1 MTVAYSEALN
11 VRLAQG
17 LRNGLPIGEALVEAK
32 QGYLASL
39 GIVGVYDEKAMSELA
54 LYGLPMWSLGGATT
68 PSTPPPLPSGVT
80 LLNRSGS
87 DHRAHDR
94 PLPLTAVDHR
104 NEPAEAHRPGH

>member
-68 PSTPPPLPSGVT
+68 PSTPAAPPVRRDAAPQPT
-80 LLNRSGS
+80 GS
-87 DHRAHDR
+87 DH
-94 PLPLTAVDHR
+94 
-104 NEPAEAHRPGH
+104 

>member
-32 QGYLASL
+32 QGYLASS

-68 PSTPPPLPSGVT
+68 AVHTSTAPG
-80 LLNRSGS
+80 
-87 DHRAHDR
+87 RASRVSR
-94 PLPLTAVDHR
+94 PIRIQSRA
-104 NEPAEAHRPGH
+104 